1 LEILKVENL
10 SVKRDENFIFKNIN
24 FSLQSDEKLFITGP
38 NGAGKTTFIE
48 TIMGFIKPETGK
60 LFFKGKEV
68 KTEENLYNLRISAGY
83 IFQNPD
89 DQLFSPTVEED
100 IAFGLLNIGKK
111 RSEIPEIIEQTLDIL
126 GINYLKNR
134 LTYKLSGGEKRL
146 VSIASVLSMNPD
158 CLIMDEP
165 TIGVDE
171 KKLKLLLRFLKE
183 TNKAILM
190 ITHDKDVIEE
200 LKWPVLRLEN
210 GKLFNVYP

>member
-1 LEILKVENL
+1 MEILKVENL